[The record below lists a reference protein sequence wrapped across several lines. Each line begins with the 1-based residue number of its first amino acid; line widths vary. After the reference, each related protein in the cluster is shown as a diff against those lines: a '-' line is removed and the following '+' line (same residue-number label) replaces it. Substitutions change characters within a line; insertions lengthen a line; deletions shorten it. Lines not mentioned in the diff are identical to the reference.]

1 MSKET
6 EEQLRITNENPEL
19 SVEAWLLA
27 ILEEHDG
34 LCLDNEAERATLA
47 AVLATALISPK
58 PPHQTTGSSVFPLPF
73 E

>member
-6 EEQLRITNENPEL
+6 GEQLRITNGNLEL

-34 LCLDNEAERATLA
+34 LCLDNEEERAILA
-47 AVLATALISPK
+47 AVLATALISPEA
-58 PPHQTTGSSVFPLPF
+58 PHQTTGSSVFPLPF